1 MAGQQTFDIWQ
12 WYLLILSR
20 SFDTDS
26 GRAGWAIMINLKN
39 VSTLSSE
46 ELWLKN
52 IQPNLRL
59 KWRSLQCNIMIA
71 ALIKYAINTANA
83 SVVYKNKL
91 DPLNCFRVRF
101 HFFSLTCISLRR
113 NRLNF
118 VKSGCRVG
126 LYGCKSL
133 VLGHDIGKSHYP
145 SARGFRFVSY

>member
-1 MAGQQTFDIWQ
+1 
-12 WYLLILSR
+12 
-20 SFDTDS
+20 
-26 GRAGWAIMINLKN
+26 
-39 VSTLSSE
+39 
-46 ELWLKN
+46 
-52 IQPNLRL
+52 
-59 KWRSLQCNIMIA
+59 MIA

-118 VKSGCRVG
+118 VKSGCRVE

-133 VLGHDIGKSHYP
+133 VLGQDIGKSHYP
-145 SARGFRFVSY
+145 SARGFRFVKFLSPRTGKNLLTNSWSFISTTKVDEGLVNGDSINGSDSGVWWTTLICQK